1 MYEAIA
7 RIGGFIG
14 FWGSFNIL
22 IRKCHSKAW
31 QRSMKRYFPKNR
43 QAAREF
49 RKKKRQLKAEGG
61 FWSQVFSCC
70 KNNNKSGGEN
80 MDFLEK
86 HAFMD
91 SKEFHR
97 LFSFQ

>member
-1 MYEAIA
+1 MYMYEAIA

-49 RKKKRQLKAEGG
+49 RKKKR
-61 FWSQVFSCC
+61 
-70 KNNNKSGGEN
+70 
-80 MDFLEK
+80 
-86 HAFMD
+86 
-91 SKEFHR
+91 
-97 LFSFQ
+97 